1 MKRLLVLAVLLWGVY
16 VLLRTRDKAKTI
28 LLVLTN
34 HGTFG
39 TAGKPT
45 GFYLSEAAH
54 AWKVFRKAGYDVV
67 LATPKGGF
75 APVDPASL
83 DLSDPVNAAF
93 WKIYGTQEEGRDGI
107 AGTEPLAEVAS
118 ATNAAIFFAGGHGTM
133 WDFTSSQP
141 VIKATSLIYEN
152 GGSVGAVC
160 HGPAALLHVKLS
172 NGEALVKGKQI
183 AAFTDKEE
191 SSVEMDE
198 AVPFLLE
205 DELRKHGADVKVAG
219 NFEENA
225 IRDGRLVTGQ
235 NPQSTKKAARLL
247 VETLS

>member
-1 MKRLLVLAVLLWGVY
+1 MAGLLWALYALV
-16 VLLRTRDKAKTI
+16 RTKAKTKTI

-34 HGTFG
+34 HGAFG

-54 AWKVFRKAGYDVV
+54 PWKVFREAGYEV
-67 LATPKGGF
+67 LVATPEGGF

-83 DLSDPVNAAF
+83 DLDDPVNAAF
-93 WKIYGTQEEGRDGI
+93 WKIYGAQEEGRDGV
-107 AGTEPLAEVAS
+107 AGTEPLAKVAS
-118 ATNAAIFFAGGHGTM
+118 ADDAAIFFAGGHGTM
-133 WDFTSSQP
+133 WDFASSQP
-141 VIKATSLIYEN
+141 VIEATSLIYEN

-160 HGPAALLHVKLS
+160 HGPAALLHVKLPS
-172 NGEALVKGKQI
+172 GEALVKGKKV
-183 AAFTDKEE
+183 AAFTDGEE
-191 SSVEMDE
+191 ASVEMTE
-198 AVPFLLE
+198 IVPFLLE
-205 DELRKHGADVKVAG
+205 DELRKSGADVKVAG

-235 NPQSTKKAARLL
+235 NPQSAKKTAQLL